1 MNLVIKRV
9 QNEQDGV
16 YLENK
21 IKMLKHYYLK
31 VNFMIGLVILKN
43 LNRLMML
50 LIMSIEYHLQD
61 EYEFLISIFYNNEK
75 KNIFFSLHQLLKCL
89 NQLM

>member
-1 MNLVIKRV
+1 MYLDKTDSRKFKQELND
-9 QNEQDGV
+9 QHGV
-16 YLENK
+16 FLENR

-50 LIMSIEYHLQD
+50 LIMSIEYHQQD
-61 EYEFLISIFYNNEK
+61 EYEF
-75 KNIFFSLHQLLKCL
+75 
-89 NQLM
+89 

>member
-1 MNLVIKRV
+1 MNQVIKRV

-50 LIMSIEYHLQD
+50 RIMLIEYHRQD
-61 EYEFLISIFYNNEK
+61 EYEIFNFY
-75 KNIFFSLHQLLKCL
+75 IL
-89 NQLM
+89 

>member
-1 MNLVIKRV
+1 MNQVIKRV

-50 LIMSIEYHLQD
+50 QIMLIEYHRQD
-61 EYEFLISIFYNNEK
+61 EYEIFNFY
-75 KNIFFSLHQLLKCL
+75 IL
-89 NQLM
+89 

>member
-75 KNIFFSLHQLLKCL
+75 KKYFL
-89 NQLM
+89 

>member
-61 EYEFLISIFYNNEK
+61 EYEFLISIFYNNEQK
-75 KNIFFSLHQLLKCL
+75 KYFL
-89 NQLM
+89 